1 MPMCD
6 AYIPAGAL
14 EPEAERK
21 LIARIT
27 DLLVEH
33 EMRRFE
39 DLMPPGTVQASRE
52 RASSIAWVFV
62 HRTETYVA
70 GLPVE
75 APFYKFEVTIP
86 QGMIDDLFIPAM
98 NHDLFAALKD
108 AEGGR
113 HLGLGKRIWTF
124 VREVPNGT
132 WGAGDRAVTVGS
144 IAEYVSPGL
153 GKAADER
160 WAAKQKTDAAAFLA
174 LADAGLAVTA

>member
-6 AYIPAGAL
+6 AYIPVGAL
-14 EPEAERK
+14 KPEAERK
-21 LIARIT
+21 LVARIT
-27 DLLVEH
+27 DILVTH

-39 DLMPPGTVQASRE
+39 DLMPLDTVQASHE

-70 GLPVE
+70 GLPTEV
-75 APFYKFEVTIP
+75 PIYKFEVTIP
-86 QGMIDDLFIPAM
+86 EGMIDDVFVPVL
-98 NHDLFAALKD
+98 NRDLFAALKD

-113 HLGLGKRIWTF
+113 HLGLGQRVWTF

-132 WGAGDRAVTVGS
+132 WGAGDRTVTVGN
-144 IAEYVSPGL
+144 IADFVSPGL

-160 WAAKQKTDAAAFLA
+160 WAAKQKTDAAALVA
-174 LADAGLAVTA
+174 TAGIRPAVTA